1 MYYPYLRGRQYE
13 LLALRESVKKDSI
26 ISKNILPILEPVRA
40 SSTLLSTLSE
50 FIKYEHNIVV
60 IRNPSVGDFEIELR
74 LRNDFKEKYEAL
86 IKNPFINYAY
96 ILDLQNLDKIF
107 SEVDA
112 IDDRNVFFIYDDSS
126 IADQI
131 SRRMNKENVF
141 SLVPDKSI
149 FRRKIKNRIILEDC
163 FNKQDRNADYEKN
176 IDEYFSEN
184 QLIYLDDDW
193 SGFSD
198 FSIVGDNYTESGFSP
213 KVVAIH
219 MVYFSNDNILRV
231 HHFLSQNDESIEN
244 IPGKFNEAL
253 TELLS
258 FSYFTQENNKSFAL
272 LQFEELKK
280 QEKFPGLGT
289 VKKLSVMHH
298 LELMSNF
305 LR

>member
-60 IRNPSVGDFEIELR
+60 IRKPSVGDFEIELS
-74 LRNDFKEKYEAL
+74 LRNDFKEKYEEL
-86 IKNPFINYAY
+86 IKNPFIYYAY
-96 ILDLQNLDKIF
+96 ILTSKNIDEIF
-107 SEVDA
+107 AEVDT
-112 IDDRNVFFIYDDSS
+112 INDRNVFFIYDDSS
-126 IADQI
+126 VAEQI
-131 SRRMNKENVF
+131 SKRMNKANIF

-149 FRRKIKNRIILEDC
+149 FRRKLRNRIILEDC

-184 QLIYLDDDW
+184 QLIYLDDEW

-253 TELLS
+253 TKLLS

-272 LQFEELKK
+272 LQFEELKN

-289 VKKLSVMHH
+289 VKKLSIMHH

>member
-26 ISKNILPILEPVRA
+26 ISKKILPILEPVRA

-60 IRNPSVGDFEIELR
+60 IRNPSVGDFQVELS

-96 ILDLQNLDKIF
+96 ILNLQNLDKIF

-141 SLVPDKSI
+141 SLVPDKYI

-219 MVYFSNDNILRV
+219 MVYFSDDNILRI

>member
-26 ISKNILPILEPVRA
+26 ISKKILPILEPVRA

-60 IRNPSVGDFEIELR
+60 IRNPSVGDFQVELS

-96 ILDLQNLDKIF
+96 ILNLQNLDKIF

-141 SLVPDKSI
+141 SLVPDKYI
-149 FRRKIKNRIILEDC
+149 FRRK
-163 FNKQDRNADYEKN
+163 F
-176 IDEYFSEN
+176 
-184 QLIYLDDDW
+184 
-193 SGFSD
+193 
-198 FSIVGDNYTESGFSP
+198 
-213 KVVAIH
+213 
-219 MVYFSNDNILRV
+219 
-231 HHFLSQNDESIEN
+231 
-244 IPGKFNEAL
+244 
-253 TELLS
+253 
-258 FSYFTQENNKSFAL
+258 
-272 LQFEELKK
+272 
-280 QEKFPGLGT
+280 
-289 VKKLSVMHH
+289 
-298 LELMSNF
+298 
-305 LR
+305 

>member
-60 IRNPSVGDFEIELR
+60 IRKPSVGDFEIELS
-74 LRNDFKEKYEAL
+74 LRNDFKEKYEEL
-86 IKNPFINYAY
+86 IKNPFIYYAY
-96 ILDLQNLDKIF
+96 ILTSKNIDEIF
-107 SEVDA
+107 AEVDT
-112 IDDRNVFFIYDDSS
+112 INDRNVFFIYDDSS
-126 IADQI
+126 VAEQI
-131 SRRMNKENVF
+131 SKRMNKANIF

-149 FRRKIKNRIILEDC
+149 FRRKLRNRIILEDC

-184 QLIYLDDDW
+184 QLIYLDDEW

-198 FSIVGDNYTESGFSP
+198 FSIVGDNYAESGFSP

-231 HHFLSQNDESIEN
+231 HHFLSKNDDSIEN

-253 TELLS
+253 TKLLS

-272 LQFEELKK
+272 LQFEELKN

-289 VKKLSVMHH
+289 VKKLSIMHH

>member
-1 MYYPYLRGRQYE
+1 MDVDQEFIDPKSETIYECSIVKMKSSGTQYDYFW
-13 LLALRESVKKDSI
+13 AGG
-26 ISKNILPILEPVRA
+26 
-40 SSTLLSTLSE
+40 SE
-50 FIKYEHNIVV
+50 FKIQV
-60 IRNPSVGDFEIELR
+60 IRPESIYGDTTMTSVAFELTR
-74 LRNDFKEKYEAL
+74 K
-86 IKNPFINYAY
+86 
-96 ILDLQNLDKIF
+96 
-107 SEVDA
+107 
-112 IDDRNVFFIYDDSS
+112 
-126 IADQI
+126 
-131 SRRMNKENVF
+131 
-141 SLVPDKSI
+141 
-149 FRRKIKNRIILEDC
+149 KIKNESSINLDVKIHGDWKSGCGNVYVHFSEEDWGNGTMSIPINFSYSGFSISTTLGVSNNDDIIFSDQIMRDNLKIGKFC
-163 FNKQDRNADYEKN
+163 
-176 IDEYFSEN
+176 DEYFSEN

-219 MVYFSNDNILRV
+219 MVYFSDDNILRI

>member
-60 IRNPSVGDFEIELR
+60 IRKPSVGDFEIELS
-74 LRNDFKEKYEAL
+74 LRNDFKEKYEEL
-86 IKNPFINYAY
+86 IKNPFIYYAY
-96 ILDLQNLDKIF
+96 ILTSKNIDEIF
-107 SEVDA
+107 AEVDT
-112 IDDRNVFFIYDDSS
+112 INDRNVFFIYDDSS
-126 IADQI
+126 VAEQI
-131 SRRMNKENVF
+131 SKRMNKANIF

-149 FRRKIKNRIILEDC
+149 FRRKLRNRIILEDC

-184 QLIYLDDDW
+184 QLIYLDDEW

-231 HHFLSQNDESIEN
+231 HHFLSKNDDSIEN

-253 TELLS
+253 TKLLS

-272 LQFEELKK
+272 LQFEELKN

-289 VKKLSVMHH
+289 VKKLSIMHH

>member
-13 LLALRESVKKDSI
+13 LLALRESVKNESI
-26 ISKNILPILEPVRA
+26 ISKNIIPILEPVRA

-50 FIKYEHNIVV
+50 FINYKHNIVV
-60 IRNPSVGDFEIELR
+60 IRNPNVGDFEVELG
-74 LRNDFKEKYEAL
+74 LRNDFKEKYEEL

-96 ILDLQNLDKIF
+96 ILTSKKIDEIF
-107 SEVDA
+107 AEVDT
-112 IDDRNVFFIYDDSS
+112 INDRNVFFIYDDSS
-126 IADQI
+126 VAEQI
-131 SRRMNKENVF
+131 SKRMNKANIF

-149 FRRKIKNRIILEDC
+149 FRRKLKNRIILEDC

-231 HHFLSQNDESIEN
+231 HHFLSKNDDSIEN

-258 FSYFTQENNKSFAL
+258 FPFFSEVNNKSFAL
-272 LQFEELKK
+272 SQFDELKN

-289 VKKLSVMHH
+289 VKKLSIMHH

-305 LR
+305 LG